1 MRSLTKP
8 VGKQTM
14 EQIPVG
20 RWLFWAGVLMLVA
33 TIVLSAVYGQQT
45 NPPYGTGWDFLPVL
59 VTIALILLLVSVGFA
74 TQLDSDAR
82 DESVDTSAGTR

>member
-1 MRSLTKP
+1 
-8 VGKQTM
+8 M

-33 TIVLSAVYGQQT
+33 TIVLSAVYGQQS

-59 VTIALILLLVSVGFA
+59 VILALILLLVGVGFA
-74 TQLDSDAR
+74 NPLDSDVP
-82 DESVDTSAGTR
+82 DEPADTSAGTR